1 MPKVSVN
8 RPAEDTFDVT
18 MVWRAGGFTFN
29 FPGPA
34 LIMGIVN
41 VTPDSFSDGGR
52 FLDPE
57 AATERALEL
66 IQQGAAIVDVGGEST
81 RPGADSVSEA
91 EELKRVIPVV
101 ERLAPRLKIPISI
114 DTQKPAVARIALQ
127 SGASIVN
134 DIAASRSDPEM
145 WRVVAE
151 AGAGYVC
158 MHMQG
163 TPKTMQANPVYRDVV
178 EEVEE
183 FWRDRLEKI
192 EGAGVSREQVVL
204 DPGFGFGKALEH
216 NLQLLAAWPRLTKM
230 KRPLVLGVSRKSFM
244 GRLPECGV
252 NDRLTASLACSCWV
266 SASGAQIIRTHD
278 VSETLAAV
286 RMIEAILAKTG

>member
-1 MPKVSVN
+1 
-8 RPAEDTFDVT
+8 
-18 MVWRAGGFTFN
+18 MVWRAGGFTFR

-41 VTPDSFSDGGR
+41 VTPDSFSDGGQ
-52 FLDPE
+52 FLDPD
-57 AATERALEL
+57 AATARALEL
-66 IQQGAAIVDVGGEST
+66 ARQGAAIIDVGGEST
-81 RPGADSVSEA
+81 RPGADGVSES

-101 ERLAPRLKIPISI
+101 ERLSAHLKVPISA
-114 DTQKPAVARIALQ
+114 DTQKPAVARAVLQ

-134 DIAASRSDPEM
+134 DIAANRSDLGM

-163 TPKTMQANPVYRDVV
+163 TPKTMQSNPVYRDVV
-178 EEVEE
+178 EDVEE
-183 FWRDRLEKI
+183 FWRDRLEKL
-192 EGAGVSREQVVL
+192 ERAGVSREQVAL
-204 DPGFGFGKALEH
+204 DPGFGFGKTLEH
-216 NLQLLAAWPRLTKM
+216 NLQLLAALPRLTKM

-252 NDRLTASLACSCWV
+252 NDRVPASLACGCWASV
-266 SASGAQIIRTHD
+266 SGVQIIRTHN
-278 VSETLAAV
+278 VPETLAAV
-286 RMIEAILAKTG
+286 RMIEAILAKTE